1 LTRCTYFLDRIVIRA
16 KIVRVYSEK
25 DIITDVK
32 NGVNIQ
38 SGVKIFKHV
47 IYGRVDM
54 EWDDYNWTMKDKGEE
69 IFVFFEIFCLV
80 VIVMTACICKV
91 VDWIE
96 R

>member
-1 LTRCTYFLDRIVIRA
+1 MDRIVIRA
-16 KIVRVYSEK
+16 KIVRVYLEK
-25 DIITDVK
+25 GIITDVK
-32 NGVNIQ
+32 NGASIQ

-54 EWDDYNWTMKDKGEE
+54 DWNDLNWTMKDKGEE
-69 IFVFFEIFCLV
+69 IFVFFELFCIAIILGTK
-80 VIVMTACICKV
+80 ILCRI

>member
-1 LTRCTYFLDRIVIRA
+1 MDRIVIRA
-16 KIVRVYSEK
+16 KIVRVYSER

-38 SGVKIFKHV
+38 NGVKIFKHV

-54 EWDDYNWTMKDKGEE
+54 EWNDLNWTMEDKGEE

-80 VIVMTACICKV
+80 VIVMTACISKV